1 MVSAVSLGE
10 GEKPT
15 MTHSKL
21 RIIGIVLLCSA
32 AAHAD
37 TLVLRNGKTLHGTLV
52 GATSR
57 QVDFLVDGGKTEKI
71 PITDIDRIGF
81 NAPARASQASTPATP
96 KPAPPKPSV
105 TIPAGTSI
113 RVRTID
119 KIDVD
124 SAQAG
129 AKFSASIDDPIMIG
143 GKVVVPRGADA
154 TLQAVKVQQ
163 SGKMKGSDL
172 IQLKLNSVMVNGVKY
187 PVVTTFQQISGGS
200 EGKSTAKKVV
210 GGGGL
215 GAIIGGIA
223 GGGKGA
229 AIGAAV
235 GLAGGAAVSAAGEQ
249 HLKVP
254 AETRLEFKL
263 ESDVKI

>member
-1 MVSAVSLGE
+1 
-10 GEKPT
+10 
-15 MTHSKL
+15 MTPSKL
-21 RIIGIVLLCSA
+21 RLFGIVLFFA
-32 AAHAD
+32 VTAQAD
-37 TLVLRNGKTLHGTLV
+37 TLLLRSGKSLRGTLV

-57 QVDFLVDGGKTEKI
+57 QVNFLVDGGTTKQI
-71 PITDIDRIGF
+71 PVSEIDRISF
-81 NAPARASQASTPATP
+81 SEPPSATRAAAPATS
-96 KPAPPKPSV
+96 KPAAPKPSV
-105 TIPAGTSI
+105 IVPAGTSI

-129 AKFSASIDDPIMIG
+129 AKFRASIDDPIMIG

-172 IQLKLNSVMVNGVKY
+172 IQLKLNSVVVNGSKY
-187 PVVTTFQQISGGS
+187 PVVTTFQQVSGGS
-200 EGKSTAKKVV
+200 EGKSTSKKVL
-210 GGGGL
+210 GGAGL

-229 AIGAAV
+229 AIGAAL
-235 GLAGGAAVSAAGEQ
+235 GGAGGAAVSAAGEQ